1 MRVLAIGSG
10 SGVVDHDF
18 LNEIVKTG
26 KEVRG
31 EEYSVVYQVVESN
44 SDSIEYF
51 RKSVLPNDSYS
62 KISFQWYNG
71 LFEDFISEFEQSIKG
86 VSDEEEEQF
95 DFVHYVRCFYYIDS
109 VSALDKTYNTLLRR
123 NGFATVIGEGE
134 ESIWPKFMIF
144 LNDHEIFNEGYTGS
158 GPVSMAYFLPGWISQ
173 SEKNNWKYEIYTDKY
188 KFNATPMF
196 DERSKDGNCLIDFLF
211 HGKNARKSF
220 KKEIL
225 DDFFQFLNDN
235 IQEGEEIE
243 EAKKKVVRKYIPC
256 ELGIIVITK
265 V

>member
-1 MRVLAIGSG
+1 MRVLAIGPG

-26 KEVRG
+26 KEVHG

-109 VSALDKTYNTLLRR
+109 VSALDKTYNILLRR

-196 DERSKDGNCLIDFLF
+196 DEGSKDGNCLIDFLF